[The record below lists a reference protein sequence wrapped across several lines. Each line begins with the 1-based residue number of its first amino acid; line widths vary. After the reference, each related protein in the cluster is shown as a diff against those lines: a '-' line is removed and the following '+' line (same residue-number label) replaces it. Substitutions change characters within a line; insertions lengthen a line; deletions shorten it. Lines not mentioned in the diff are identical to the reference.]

1 MVTVRR
7 VLAGVA
13 LLIASA
19 GCQKP
24 LPDADSPGGRLYAAR
39 CGNCHR
45 AFQPGTL
52 KYAMWVVQV
61 DRKQSVMARAGM
73 PPLSD
78 QERTL
83 VLDYLKR
90 HSG

>member
-1 MVTVRR
+1 MRRGLACVTLLL
-7 VLAGVA
+7 VL
-13 LLIASA
+13 A

-24 LPDADSPGGRLYAAR
+24 LPEAASPAGQLYAAR
-39 CGNCHR
+39 CGSCHR

-61 DRKQSVMARAGM
+61 DRKQSVIARAGL
-73 PPLSD
+73 PPLTD
-78 QERTL
+78 AERAL
-83 VLDYLKR
+83 LLDYLKR

>member
-1 MVTVRR
+1 MRR
-7 VLAGVA
+7 VLACVT
-13 LLIASA
+13 LLLVLA

-24 LPDADSPGGRLYAAR
+24 LPEADSPGGQLYAAR
-39 CGNCHR
+39 CGSCHR

-61 DRKQSVMARAGM
+61 DRKQSVIARAGL
-73 PPLSD
+73 PPLTE
-78 QERTL
+78 QERTM

>member
-1 MVTVRR
+1 VRR
-7 VLAGVA
+7 GLACVTLLLVL
-13 LLIASA
+13 A

-24 LPDADSPGGRLYAAR
+24 LPEAASPAGQLYAAR
-39 CGNCHR
+39 CGSCHR

-61 DRKQSVMARAGM
+61 DRKQSVIARAGL
-73 PPLSD
+73 PPLTE
-78 QERTL
+78 QERTM

>member
-1 MVTVRR
+1 MRR
-7 VLAGVA
+7 VLASVA
-13 LLIASA
+13 LLLALA

-24 LPDADSPGGRLYAAR
+24 LPEADSAGGRLYAAR
-39 CGNCHR
+39 CGSCHR

-61 DRKQSVMARAGM
+61 DRKQSDIARAGQ
-73 PPLSD
+73 PPLTD

>member
-7 VLAGVA
+7 ALASVA
-13 LLIASA
+13 LLVALA

-24 LPDADSPGGRLYAAR
+24 LPEADSPGGQLYAAR
-39 CGNCHR
+39 CGSCHR

-52 KYAMWVVQV
+52 KYAMWVIQV
-61 DRKQSVMARAGM
+61 DRKQAIIARAGL
-73 PPLSD
+73 PPLSE

-83 VLDYLKR
+83 LLAYLKQ

>member
-1 MVTVRR
+1 
-7 VLAGVA
+7 
-13 LLIASA
+13 
-19 GCQKP
+19 
-24 LPDADSPGGRLYAAR
+24 
-39 CGNCHR
+39 
-45 AFQPGTL
+45 
-52 KYAMWVVQV
+52 MWVVQV

>member
-1 MVTVRR
+1 VRR
-7 VLAGVA
+7 VLACVT
-13 LLIASA
+13 LLLVLA

-24 LPDADSPGGRLYAAR
+24 LPEADSPGGQLYAAR
-39 CGNCHR
+39 CGSCHR

-61 DRKQSVMARAGM
+61 DRKQSVIARAGL
-73 PPLSD
+73 PPLTE
-78 QERTL
+78 QERTM